1 MAKKSK
7 ENEDTNVDKNIE
19 EVKGSKQLDITSEK
33 QLELVKKAITKK
45 YGDVVSTLDDHGDML
60 IPTVSTGC
68 LSLDLALGNG
78 GMALGRVYE
87 VYGPNSGGKSTLGVN
102 VVIQGQRRKLR
113 CCYIDAE
120 HAVDPKLF
128 RSYGV
133 DTSSLDIVQGY
144 DGEENLDILERFI
157 KTGAYSVAVIDSV
170 SALIPRTEAE
180 ADIDKESMALQA
192 RLMSK
197 ALRKITP
204 IANQTKTLLIFINQL
219 RMKIGTY
226 GNPETTT
233 GGEALAFYA
242 TGRISVRG
250 PEAKSRRIID
260 ESTSEVIGHKAEF
273 EIVKN
278 KLAAPYKK
286 AEVKLIYGKGYDA
299 HWEVLDMATSLG
311 VLDKSG
317 SWYKFEDKNFAQGE
331 INAVSALKEN
341 SDMYTKIREE
351 VINQIGLKEIYE
363 RHSNPGPIYS

>member
-1 MAKKSK
+1 MPKKTEKK
-7 ENEDTNVDKNIE
+7 EDVNDKKNNEVIDNKLNGDN
-19 EVKGSKQLDITSEK
+19 SEK

-45 YGDVVSTLDDHGDML
+45 YGDVVSTLDEHGDML

-157 KTGAYSVAVIDSV
+157 RTGAYSVAVIDSV
-170 SALIPRTEAE
+170 SALLPRTEAE

-204 IANQTKTLLIFINQL
+204 VANQTKTLLIFINQL

-250 PEAKSRRIID
+250 PESKSRRIID

-273 EIVKN
+273 EVVKN
-278 KLAAPYKK
+278 KLAAPFKK

-311 VLDKSG
+311 VVDKAG
-317 SWYKFEDKNFAQGE
+317 AWYKFEDKNFAQGE
-331 INAVSALKEN
+331 VNAVGHLKEN
-341 SDMYTKIREE
+341 EEMYRKVREE

-363 RHSNPGPIYS
+363 RHSNPGPIYT